1 MKRLDPELH
10 ERLDKLI
17 SSMGYELVGCEKLPQ
32 GRGFLFRIYI
42 DRPNGVT
49 VDDCSLVSKQ
59 VSAMFDVM
67 DLFHDKYTLEVS
79 SPGIDR
85 PLFTIGHFGKYIGQL
100 VKIRLMLPMA
110 GQKRQ
115 LKGRLQQVEGDE
127 IVLKLD
133 DTGEIMKVTFDNIDK
148 ANLINELK

>member
-1 MKRLDPELH
+1 MKQLDPELQ
-10 ERLDKLI
+10 ERLEKLI
-17 SSMGYELVGCEKLPQ
+17 SSMGYELVGCEKLAQ

-67 DLFHDKYTLEVS
+67 DIFHDKYTLEVS

-85 PLFTIGHFGKYIGQL
+85 PLFTLDHFRKYIGNL
-100 VKIRLMLPMA
+100 VKVRLVVPV
-110 GQKRQ
+110 GNTRQ

-127 IVLKLD
+127 LTLKLE
-133 DTGEIMKVTFDNIDK
+133 TGEMIKVAFDNLDK
-148 ANLINELK
+148 AHLINELM

>member
-1 MKRLDPELH
+1 MRQLDPELQ

-17 SSMGYELVGCEKLPQ
+17 SSMSYELVGCEKLPQ

-49 VDDCSLVSKQ
+49 VDDCSLVSRQ
-59 VSAMFDVM
+59 VSAMLDVM
-67 DLFHDKYTLEVS
+67 DIFHDKYTLEVS

-85 PLFTIGHFGKYIGQL
+85 PLFTIDHFHKHIGNL
-100 VKIRLMLPMA
+100 VKVRLLIPVA
-110 GQKRQ
+110 QKRQ

-127 IVLKLD
+127 IALKID
-133 DTGEIMKVTFDNIDK
+133 DTGEVIKVTFDNIDK
-148 ANLINELK
+148 AHLINELK